1 MVYKEYIAKAV
12 EYIEENLKNEIDLS
26 TCAKACGYSQYHFLR
41 VFKELTGLTPVNYIR
56 KRRITEIAKL
66 ICDNE
71 EYISEIAFSYGFNSK
86 ENFIRAF
93 KAEHNILP
101 KEYKNSK
108 NSLKL
113 YEPLSFELIPFKV
126 EPKIID
132 IEAFS
137 LTVYESD
144 EKYPPNFWNKY
155 NAKNLSLRLSGGD
168 ICEDFGVSD
177 WNEDKNRLD
186 YYIGISTNEAKGDLS
201 DTQEIYINSGK
212 YAVFQTPQSTHIGFV
227 NNIHHTWE
235 YISKIWLP
243 NSEYE
248 RTGGYEF
255 ESYVEQS
262 RAFSEKIYIPIRRK
276 KI

>member
-26 TCAKACGYSQYHFLR
+26 ACAKACGYSQYHFLR
-41 VFKELTGLTPVNYIR
+41 IFKELTGLTPVDYIR
-56 KRRITEIAKL
+56 KRRISEIAKL

-71 EYISEIAFSYGFNSK
+71 EYISEIAFAYGFNSK

-101 KEYKNSK
+101 KEYKLSK

-113 YEPLSFELIPFKV
+113 YEPLNFEVMPFKI
-126 EPKIID
+126 EPEIIN

-144 EKYPPNFWNKY
+144 EEYPPNFWNKY
-155 NAKNLSLRLSGGD
+155 NAKKLSLKLSGGR
-168 ICEDFGVSD
+168 ICEDFGVNI
-177 WNEDKNRLD
+177 WNKEKNRLN
-186 YYIGISTNEAKGDLS
+186 YYIGVCTDEAKGDLS
-201 DTQEIYINSGK
+201 DTLKIYINGGK
-212 YAVFQTPQSTHIGFV
+212 YAVFQTPQSSHAGFV
-227 NNIHHTWE
+227 NNIHCTWD
-235 YISKIWLP
+235 YINKVWLP
-243 NSEYE
+243 DSEYE

-255 ESYVEQS
+255 ESYIEQS
-262 RAFSEKIYIPIRRK
+262 RAFSEKIYIPIRRN
-276 KI
+276 